1 MIWEGIHAQ
10 SPMGIVIAARE
21 LGKSDFLSVGHDFSM
36 RKNVGKKWVCL
47 LKSVGKVESNEVF
60 CRAMEE
66 EEGGEKLVESLLF
79 AAVEMMMSNQGVDH
93 VIEKKK
99 TNYVMVVLSDEVEAD
114 NELEV
119 GTSKGDLEEDFNVM
133 DQPDDLTLVRPS
145 RSGAM
150 TAIGTARRSL
160 APIDVQRADRY
171 NESIGRYDR
180 YSPTVTQGVV
190 AGLRPNWYNLFQV

>member
-66 EEGGEKLVESLLF
+66 EEGGEKLVEM
-79 AAVEMMMSNQGVDH
+79 EMMMSNQGVDH

-119 GTSKGDLEEDFNVM
+119 GDLEEDFNVM

-180 YSPTVTQGVV
+180 YSPTVTQGVWPYRLISYPFKMKKY
-190 AGLRPNWYNLFQV
+190 ALYSS